1 MTNLY
6 IKGLMSEGQV
16 PLPFFRVLRFLGQ
29 MAALSFVM
37 VLILVALSGCKTKE
51 KTGTPLAQV
60 GESTLTLEDVRRTFP
75 QEFEQALPR
84 EQYLDFVKRWI
95 DDEVIYQQALKAKLD
110 EDSLVALR
118 IEDMRRKLLIEEF
131 MARENE
137 GESVEPDEAALSQ
150 YYEVHREEFRRKHA
164 EFKPVVMRLR
174 NLKEA
179 LEVKSKLRGADYATQ
194 VAPYLIDSL
203 PEVPEAIPFRRAQE
217 LRPCLQAA
225 VAASQAGQVLG
236 PLTCPEGVVLVK
248 IADRA
253 EAGSLV
259 AFSEVRDHIAG
270 MLMMERKS
278 KQREGT
284 IARYKEGA
292 LITFNLD
299 KIPGR
304 DTPIEEADAAPS
316 DESEMSARDPLG
328 SPTVDMAGSSP
339 GSYRQSNAT
348 KPRPRPV
355 AAPAPSTTGAGS
367 GASETSSST
376 SGSTGYSAPKPQGS
390 ASGSTQGST
399 DGASDMPASPRGDAS
414 SSPAS
419 DTVSNESP

>member
-6 IKGLMSEGQV
+6 IKGLMTTPPAPS
-16 PLPFFRVLRFLGQ
+16 LFFRVLPLLGFVF
-29 MAALSFVM
+29 AALW
-37 VLILVALSGCKTKE
+37 LSSCKSKE
-51 KTGTPLAQV
+51 KTGTPLAKV

-75 QEFEQALPR
+75 QEYEQALPR

-95 DDEVIYQQALKAKLD
+95 DDEVIFQQALKAGL
-110 EDSLVALR
+110 EQDSNVALR

-131 MARENE
+131 MAREGE
-137 GESVEPDEAALSQ
+137 GESVEPDEAALTQ

-164 EFKPVVMRLR
+164 VFKPVVMRMR

-179 LEVKSKLRGADYATQ
+179 LEVKPKLRGADYAAQ
-194 VAPYLIDSL
+194 VAPYLVDSL
-203 PEVPEAIPFRRAQE
+203 PEVPEAVPFRKAQE

-225 VAASQAGQVLG
+225 VAGAQAGQVLG

-259 AFSEVRDHIAG
+259 AFADVRDHIAG

-304 DTPIEEADAAPS
+304 DTPPEEA
-316 DESEMSARDPLG
+316 ESESSGEDTYSARGMLNAPNTG
-328 SPTVDMAGSSP
+328 SVDMAASSP
-339 GSYRQSNAT
+339 GTMRQGNAA
-348 KPRPRPV
+348 RPR
-355 AAPAPSTTGAGS
+355 ARPSAES
-367 GASETSSST
+367 ASPTSQQPSSSST
-376 SGSTGYSAPKPQGS
+376 ASGSTGTTTPAETQTTPRGESS
-390 ASGSTQGST
+390 AS
-399 DGASDMPASPRGDAS
+399 PV
-414 SSPAS
+414 S
-419 DTVSNESP
+419 DTVSHESP